1 MGLLDQN
8 TLAVHLLE
16 INFKEMEAFAQTGA
30 HVCLCPR
37 SNWMLHRKLPNIEGF
52 LKLGIQP
59 ALGTDSLASVST
71 LNLLDE
77 MRFIHDRY
85 PGLSP
90 HVILGFG
97 TINGAR
103 ALGCPDMGTLQPGS
117 RSAMIHVDLAAAN
130 AKQAA
135 ERLVATEDLRVHP
148 IF

>member
-1 MGLLDQN
+1 LLDQN

-16 INFKEMEAFAQTGA
+16 INFKEMEALVQTDS

-37 SNWMLHRKLPNIEGF
+37 SNWMLHRKLPNIDGF

-71 LNLLDE
+71 LNLFDE
-77 MRFIHDRY
+77 MRFIHGRY

-90 HVILGFG
+90 DVILGFG

-103 ALGCPDMGTLQPGS
+103 ALGCPDMGSLRPGN
-117 RSAMIHVDLAAAN
+117 RSAMIHVDLKAAN

-135 ERLVATEDLRVHP
+135 EAVVATEDLRVQP